1 MPNRLNTIGRPI
13 IEVRPASFDRRAVHR
28 RAASARLLDEEGK
41 MKQQRPEIRAAK
53 WLPLMI
59 RLTALGYLLFFVPDL
74 VLATTHQI
82 QVLPPFL
89 ARLVNWGE
97 GGDAVAVMFATVYI
111 VWAIFLFQSA
121 RAPLAHR
128 LFLDFNLT
136 ANSAHFIAMLIMAL
150 TMPGHRQH
158 AAGVIVLGLLA
169 TVPVGACWLPVR
181 GTAPQVPI
189 PTATTPH

>member
-1 MPNRLNTIGRPI
+1 MRP
-13 IEVRPASFDRRAVHR
+13 
-28 RAASARLLDEEGK
+28 
-41 MKQQRPEIRAAK
+41 QRQAAK

-82 QVLPPFL
+82 QVLPTLL
-89 ARLVNWGE
+89 ARLFDWGE
-97 GGDAVAVMFATVYI
+97 GGDAVAVMFSTVYI

-121 RAPLAHR
+121 RIPLAHR

-150 TMPGHRQH
+150 TMPEHREH
-158 AAGVIVLGLLA
+158 AVGVVALGLL
-169 TVPVGACWLPVR
+169 TIIPIGACWLPVR
-181 GTAPQVPI
+181 GTALQAAI
-189 PTATTPH
+189 PTTTH

>member
-1 MPNRLNTIGRPI
+1 MRP
-13 IEVRPASFDRRAVHR
+13 
-28 RAASARLLDEEGK
+28 
-41 MKQQRPEIRAAK
+41 QRQAAK

-82 QVLPPFL
+82 QVLPTLL
-89 ARLVNWGE
+89 ARLFDWGE
-97 GGDAVAVMFATVYI
+97 GGDAVAVMFSTVYI

-121 RAPLAHR
+121 RNPLAHR

-150 TMPGHRQH
+150 TMPEHREH
-158 AAGVIVLGLLA
+158 AVGVVALGLL
-169 TVPVGACWLPVR
+169 TIVPIGACWLPVR
-181 GTAPQVPI
+181 GTAPQTAMPPVITAWAQVPDKLARSKREQ
-189 PTATTPH
+189 T

>member
-1 MPNRLNTIGRPI
+1 MKKQRP
-13 IEVRPASFDRRAVHR
+13 DN
-28 RAASARLLDEEGK
+28 RAAT
-41 MKQQRPEIRAAK
+41 

-74 VLATTHQI
+74 VLAATHRI
-82 QVLPPFL
+82 QVVPPFL
-89 ARLVNWGE
+89 ARLFNWGE

-136 ANSAHFIAMLIMAL
+136 ANSAHFTAMLIMAL
-150 TMPGHRQH
+150 TMPEHRQH
-158 AAGVIVLGLLA
+158 AAGVIALGLL
-169 TVPVGACWLPVR
+169 TIIPIGACWLPVR
-181 GTAPQVPI
+181 GAAHIDTSDNSAALISGVAQPPAAAAPGSVRIVKPGKEI
-189 PTATTPH
+189 R